1 MAEAEDGDEII
12 PVYIWLT
19 DIDQDAVLA
28 ETEKQFGMSVEE
40 AIQDVNL
47 FSDLDWD
54 KLKNDD
60 VDVMDELGETRCL
73 KRKSRQKP

>member
-28 ETEKQFGMSVEE
+28 ETEKQFGMSVDE
-40 AIQDVNL
+40 AIQDVDL